1 MALDK
6 TDLKHFNHSIQ
17 DNYEIFKTKDQ
28 KNLYH
33 IIKFQEDYNNST
45 LKTILKREL
54 AFFIK
59 PITSSSNPHV
69 FVVGL
74 GNSSHTAD
82 AIGPKSLKYIKANSH
97 LEELG
102 AQVINFK
109 ISTLAPGVL
118 GDTGIEVK
126 RIIEGIIDEIH
137 PDFLI
142 VIDSYVTNNIDFLNK
157 SFQIT
162 NEGIIPGSGI
172 GKFNSEINYKTVG
185 IPVIVIGVPTAI
197 EITFKENNN
206 CFLLTTND
214 IDTHIKKLAMIIGTS
229 LNEIFYHL

>member
-6 TDLKHFNHSIQ
+6 TDLKHFNHTTQ
-17 DNYEIFKTKDQ
+17 DKLEIFKTKE
-28 KNLYH
+28 KNNLYH
-33 IIKFQEDYNNST
+33 IIKFQENITNSV
-45 LKTILKREL
+45 LKSILKNEL
-54 AFFIK
+54 SFFIK
-59 PITSSSNPHV
+59 QITSSSNPHV
-69 FVVGL
+69 FIVGL

-82 AIGPKSLKYIKANSH
+82 AIGPESLKYIKANSH

-102 AQVINFK
+102 AQIINFK

-126 RIIEGIIDEIH
+126 RIIEGVITEIH

-157 SFQIT
+157 SIQIT
-162 NEGIIPGSGI
+162 DEGIIPGSGI
-172 GKFNSEINYKTVG
+172 GKFNSKINYKTVG

-206 CFLLTTND
+206 YYLLTTND
-214 IDTHIKKLAMIIGTS
+214 IDTHIKNLAMIIGTS